1 MAYKFLTLGVSEFKV
16 AGTSREFSCYSNTKG
31 NIDHA
36 KDRTVNGAY
45 VDSIVRHKEKG
56 TMPKF
61 FWMHNPWEPPVG
73 TWLDMKEDDTG
84 LFMQGKFANTPR
96 GLELYELYK
105 EKGLDSFSIG
115 YNVVEEEYN
124 QRLGCND
131 LIKVD
136 IIEVSAVT
144 FACNEESRLV
154 DIKYRLGEGQLI
166 SKADLRILLEQ
177 SPMGLSKRQI
187 EKITHDYNPKGE
199 PDLSGLKSI
208 IESSPLFK

>member
-1 MAYKFLTLGVSEFKV
+1 MACKFLTVGVSEFKV
-16 AGTSREFSCYSNTKG
+16 AGTSREFSCYGNTKG

-45 VDSIVRHKEKG
+45 VDSIVRHKTKG

-73 TWLDMKEDDTG
+73 TWVDMKEDDTG

-96 GLELYELYK
+96 GIELYELYK
-105 EKGLDSFSIG
+105 EKALDSFSIG
-115 YNVVEEEYN
+115 YNVEEEEYN
-124 QRLGCND
+124 QRLQCND

-154 DIKYRLGEGQLI
+154 DIKHRLGEGQLI

-177 SPMGLSKRQI
+177 SPTGLSKRQI
-187 EKITHDYNPKGE
+187 EKITADYNPRGE

-208 IESSPLFK
+208 LESSPLFK

>member
-1 MAYKFLTLGVSEFKV
+1 MASKFLTLGVSEFKV
-16 AGTSREFSCYSNTKG
+16 AGTSREFTCYGNTKG

-36 KDRTVNGAY
+36 NDRTMDGAY
-45 VDSIVRHKEKG
+45 VDSIARHKEKG

-73 TWLDMKEDDTG
+73 TWLDMQEDDKG
-84 LFMQGKFANTPR
+84 LFMKGRFANTPR
-96 GLELYELYK
+96 GLELHELYK
-105 EKGLDSFSIG
+105 DYALDSFSIG
-115 YNVVEEEYN
+115 YNVEDEEYN
-124 QRLGCND
+124 RAAGCND
-131 LIKVD
+131 LIKLD

-144 FACNEESRLV
+144 FACNEDSRLV
-154 DIKYRLGEGQLI
+154 DIKHRLGEGQLI

-187 EKITHDYNPKGE
+187 EKITCDYNPKGE